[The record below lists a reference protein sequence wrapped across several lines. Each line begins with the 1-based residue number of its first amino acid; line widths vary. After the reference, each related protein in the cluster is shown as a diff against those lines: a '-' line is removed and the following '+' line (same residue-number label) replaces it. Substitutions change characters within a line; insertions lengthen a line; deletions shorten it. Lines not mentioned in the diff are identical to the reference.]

1 MARSGRFPAIRSH
14 FKGHTEDGSFDRSK
28 GDRLGSQGAAFRPS
42 IEAQRPDTQLNKQT
56 GTYDANETQ
65 ERFLAAASL

>member
-28 GDRLGSQGAAFRPS
+28 GDRLRSQGAAYRPS
-42 IEAQRPDTQLNKQT
+42 IEAQRPHTPNKQT